1 MAANAITI
9 PGAEEIEFYFSNGT
23 YADAQVMP
31 ILKGKVANELGKLFI
46 KDGVGNLC
54 KLMCDA
60 SGSSNTP
67 EKRVFFA
74 DDEGQA
80 TSDASLTYDG
90 NKLKTKV
97 PTATEAGLP
106 VIYKDGG
113 LESRTEEQFN
123 DDIGKVSTTF
133 RLTTHWRF
141 REINNGESLVLEYSA
156 TGEGVWIT
164 RREF

>member
-1 MAANAITI
+1 MNNAVTKEGASLVEVYRANNTYMNVSA
-9 PGAEEIEFYFSNGT
+9 EIEEMQSALTTDLKTHIWNVNGT
-23 YADAQVMP
+23 IKKA
-31 ILKGKVANELGKLFI
+31 LK
-46 KDGVGNLC
+46 
-54 KLMCDA
+54 DA
-60 SGSSNTP
+60 SGANNTP

-97 PTATEAGLP
+97 PAATGAGLP

-141 REINNGESLVLEYSA
+141 REINNGENLVLEYSA